1 MTRSMDGSS
10 MLSESKIVL
19 TGASGLIGFAIAEH
33 LLKSGA
39 QLVAAGR
46 DRQKLKAL
54 VSNSALDHALHVW
67 SGDLASEE
75 ACRQL
80 IDFSVT
86 AMGGIDV
93 LINNAGAFNFCTLES
108 VDHRKLAEIMCI
120 NVQVPAYLTRLALPY
135 FKATSNAVVLN
146 ISSIAGLASLPGGA
160 CYAASKWAIQGFSH
174 SIREELRETP
184 VHVCTIAPCQ
194 VEVLRPQPESGVRT
208 ISPETMANAVALVLE
223 YAHISSASVDLVL
236 H

>member
-1 MTRSMDGSS
+1 

-54 VSNSALDHALHVW
+54 TSNSALDHALHVW

-75 ACRQL
+75 VCRQL

-93 LINNAGAFNFCTLES
+93 LINNAGTFNFCTLES
-108 VDHRKLAEIMCI
+108 VDHRKLAEILCI
-120 NVQVPAYLTRLALPY
+120 NNVQVPAYLTRLALPY

-174 SIREELRETP
+174 SIREELREMP
-184 VHVCTIAPCQ
+184 VHVCTIAPYQ

-223 YAHISSASVDLVL
+223 YAGTSSASVDLVL